1 MDSYFDQLYCLVQN
15 DDEIIA
21 LNKFCKQIHEFVIC
35 DVEYCKNDFF
45 IDMLHVT
52 YLNKHTNIKKR
63 RWVFTTHSL
72 EWSKK
77 FFYLLEKHNNKDYFL
92 DYMKNNK
99 GVHSQNKQKQPNC
112 QFKIFS
118 NGLLENQTKNDIS
131 LIEAIVKRCSVK
143 KCC

>member
-21 LNKFCKQIHEFVIC
+21 LNKFCKQIHEFVKC

-63 RWVFTTHSL
+63 R
-72 EWSKK
+72 
-77 FFYLLEKHNNKDYFL
+77 
-92 DYMKNNK
+92 
-99 GVHSQNKQKQPNC
+99 
-112 QFKIFS
+112 
-118 NGLLENQTKNDIS
+118 
-131 LIEAIVKRCSVK
+131 
-143 KCC
+143 

>member
-21 LNKFCKQIHEFVIC
+21 LSNFCKQIHDFVKC
-35 DVEYCKNDFF
+35 DVEYCKNELF
-45 IDMLHVT
+45 IDMLQVT

-77 FFYLLEKHNNKDYFL
+77 FFYSLEKHNNKDYYL

-99 GVHSQNKQKQPNC
+99 GVHSQNEQKQPNC